1 LTTPPLAVEPIII
14 NRYRIAPTVSAK
26 EITLEQKKL
35 VVIVP
40 AYNEAASIDATVRGL
55 QTCALGLRDLGIE
68 LAIFVVD
75 DGSQDSTGAIAT
87 TAGADRVIRHAKN
100 RGLGAAVRS
109 GLRAAKSADS
119 DIAVKFDADL
129 QHDPLDIVALIQPI
143 LRDEVDI
150 VYGDRFQ
157 QISYRMPLVR
167 RIGNKV
173 FTWLM
178 RTLTRWDVTDSQPGI
193 FAVSKEYLGVFRLP
207 GDYNYTQQILLDAY
221 HKGMRFAQVP
231 VQFKVRTTGRS
242 FVSLRYPVKVL
253 PQLVMV
259 LIGVA
264 PLKIFGTIGL
274 FFLLIAGV
282 VSVSQVADYVL
293 YETSKPIENVN
304 LVLGLLFFGLQ
315 SLFFGLLAALIN
327 ERNG

>member
-1 LTTPPLAVEPIII
+1 MSLLSS
-14 NRYRIAPTVSAK
+14 IAIGLRPQFQRERK
-26 EITLEQKKL
+26 LLEQKKL

-55 QTCALGLRDLGIE
+55 QTCAPALRDLGIA
-68 LAIFVVD
+68 LTIFVID
-75 DGSQDSTGAIAT
+75 DGSRDSTGAIAT
-87 TAGADRVIRHAKN
+87 AAEADRVIRHAKN
-100 RGLGAAVRS
+100 RGLGAAVRT
-109 GLRAAKSADS
+109 GLRAAKAADS

-129 QHDPLDIVALIQPI
+129 QHDPLDIVSLIQPI
-143 LRDEVDI
+143 LRDEVDV
-150 VYGDRFQ
+150 VYGDRFE
-157 QISYRMPLVR
+157 QISYRMPMVR
-167 RIGNKV
+167 RIGNKM

-193 FAVSKEYLGVFRLP
+193 FAVNREYLGVFRLP

-231 VQFKVRTTGRS
+231 VQFNVRKTGRS
-242 FVSLRYPVKVL
+242 FVSLSYPVKVL
-253 PQLVMV
+253 PQLIMV

-282 VSVSQVADYVL
+282 VSVSQVTDYL
-293 YETSKPIENVN
+293 LSAASKPIENVN